1 MSTTYNVT
9 VTRDGRWWMI
19 DIPELDGLTQARR
32 LEDVEKAAREYIAV
46 TTDVPLSSVQV
57 QVTSV
62 EAAGLNLV
70 ETKALAASMRSYR
83 DALDKA
89 LAELYHSA
97 AMVLTNADVPVRDVS
112 SVLGVS
118 HQRVS
123 QLTAPGED
131 GGSGR
136 SAESSHVSP
145 WVTRVLS
152 RNVEHE
158 CSDFSAMIMVNDVAY
173 EVGASDARLLPVI
186 THVAGVGAIGG
197 LRTAGGIN
205 PPVATGRKLHGLA
218 TGITATFGDADDL
231 RRGSLCRHTPML
243 TVRATGGDRV
253 DIDVVDALFGTCTS
267 IEDEAA
273 ADS

>member
-1 MSTTYNVT
+1 MSTIYNVT

-32 LEDVEKAAREYIAV
+32 LEDVEKTAREYIAV

-83 DALDKA
+83 DALDRA

-97 AMVLTNADVPVRDVS
+97 AMVLTKADVPVRDVS

-131 GGSGR
+131 GGSGQN
-136 SAESSHVSP
+136 AESSHVSS

-152 RNVEHE
+152 RNLEHE
-158 CSDFSAMIMVNDVAY
+158 CSDFSAMIMVNDDAS
-173 EVGASDARLLPVI
+173 ELGASNARLLPVI
-186 THVAGVGAIGG
+186 THVAAVGAIGE
-197 LRTAGGIN
+197 LRTAVGIN
-205 PPVATGRKLHGLA
+205 TAVATERELHKLA
-218 TGITATFGDADDL
+218 TGMTASFEGADDL
-231 RRGSLCRHTPML
+231 QSGSLCRHAPML
-243 TVRATGGDRV
+243 TVRATGHDRI
-253 DIDVVDALFGTCTS
+253 DIDVVDALFGTCTF

-273 ADS
+273 AEL